1 MRKIFISFIMLFIV
15 SSVAIAAEK
24 DIELNGGTAAC
35 KLSKDK
41 LSGSFTFTG
50 GEFQTAFQSENV
62 EIKGSKKVKVEFE
75 KPISIPLVFEF
86 KTSNSGKPNEVIGT
100 VIFEKGT
107 KTGLAEIPEQC
118 KKDIPYMHII
128 HMGYDDTLV
137 PGEDAVIKIKGVSLS
152 K

>member
-35 KLSKDK
+35 KLSKYK

-62 EIKGSKKVKVEFE
+62 EIKGRKKVKVEFE
-75 KPISIPLVFEF
+75 KPISDRKSV
-86 KTSNSGKPNEVIGT
+86 V
-100 VIFEKGT
+100 
-107 KTGLAEIPEQC
+107 
-118 KKDIPYMHII
+118 
-128 HMGYDDTLV
+128 
-137 PGEDAVIKIKGVSLS
+137 
-152 K
+152 

>member
-1 MRKIFISFIMLFIV
+1 MLFIV
-15 SSVAIAAEK
+15 SSLAIASEK
-24 DIELNGGTAAC
+24 NIELIGGTAAC
-35 KLSKDK
+35 KLAKDN

-62 EIKGSKKVKVEFE
+62 ETKNSKKIKVEFE
-75 KPISIPLVFEF
+75 KPLSIPLVFEF
-86 KTSNSGKPNEVIGT
+86 KHSNVGKPNEVIGT

-107 KTGLAEIPEQC
+107 KTGFADIPEQC
-118 KKDIPYMHII
+118 KKSIPYMHII

-137 PGEDAVIKIKGVSLS
+137 PGEEVVVKIKGISLS

>member
-1 MRKIFISFIMLFIV
+1 MC
-15 SSVAIAAEK
+15 SS
-24 DIELNGGTAAC
+24 DL
-35 KLSKDK
+35 KLSKAR

-50 GEFQTAFQSENV
+50 GEFQTAFQTENV

-75 KPISIPLVFEF
+75 KPISIPVVVEF
-86 KTSNSGKPNEVIGT
+86 KTQNSGKTKEVIGT
-100 VIFEKGT
+100 VIFEKET

-128 HMGYDDTLV
+128 HMEYDDTLV